1 MMQLDGPSVT
11 LLVQVPAS
19 TVPQHQ
25 HVGSLVYVQA
35 SR

>member
-11 LLVQVPAS
+11 LLVQVPAF
-19 TVPQHQ
+19 TVHHHQ
-25 HVGSLVYVQA
+25 HVGSLVCYQA